1 MELEA
6 PATLFHTPRVYDL
19 RHQQRN
25 RLHGDCTAPAAP
37 CNDVN
42 GSKKREV
49 GSEVNIESRTERR
62 SLLRLA
68 IHCTGHT

>member
-1 MELEA
+1 MPVVCNYAWNLLA
-6 PATLFHTPRVYDL
+6 IKNHIITL
-19 RHQQRN
+19 Q
-25 RLHGDCTAPAAP
+25 HGDCTAPAAP

-62 SLLRLA
+62 RLLLLD
-68 IHCTGHT
+68 INCTVHT